1 MQNESIILVADRNPR
16 IRDFVERELRVEGYR
31 VYTAENVSQ
40 LVHWLT
46 PGHLPDLLILDPD
59 LPGGAAQEHIW
70 PQLARHP
77 RLPVVF
83 HCMAADIPMPM
94 PQMAC
99 TVLIEK
105 SANSIDLLKRQ
116 IELLLTPMQQG

>member
-1 MQNESIILVADRNPR
+1 MQNESIILIADRNPR

-40 LVHWLT
+40 LLHWLT

-59 LPGGAAQEHIW
+59 LPGGAAQENIW
-70 PQLARHP
+70 PQLARNP

-83 HCMAADIPMPM
+83 HCMSADIPMPM

-99 TVLIEK
+99 AVLIEK

-116 IELLLTPMQQG
+116 IELLLTTMLQD